1 MAGHFRTRGYAIL
14 VACRAYMEGA
24 QVGCLFEDGVQ
35 DVDEG
40 DKSSSDNFK
49 TSLKRI
55 FDDLLMEFNVKGAD
69 CDEFLPQKGN
79 QGPAAVLAVPTS
91 QPTPTPITVT
101 MSPFVSHSFMDI

>member
-24 QVGCLFEDGVQ
+24 QVGCLVGDGVQ

-49 TSLKRI
+49 TSLMRI
-55 FDDLLMEFNVKGAD
+55 FDDLLMEFTVKGAD
-69 CDEFLPQKGN
+69 CDEFLAQKQS
-79 QGPAAVLAVPTS
+79 QGTAAVPAS
-91 QPTPTPITVT
+91 RPTPATVT
-101 MSPFVSHSFMDI
+101 GSPFGAPLFHL